1 MYTTCIYMCI
11 TCAYCHIA
19 HAEGFSIKVFIYNHL
34 LYLLL
39 YIIILTLFGRICV
52 LFQVTLPYKCAQGMT
67 PRPGTPW
74 FLHGPS
80 SGMAGKAMGQWGKAA
95 KALPETGWDQ
105 CPKTRRLCVRGWGWA
120 RPCFVGRQWP
130 QNPQPGW
137 AVNQS
142 INQSIT
148 HWVVLSQPPIGRVIR
163 QSHSGAVLVG
173 QLSGRPTWGAGQW
186 RLWRLKD
193 GANVDIHFSW
203 SFCFSHGGT
212 LRVDSY
218 MCILSVVGCCFD
230 LHLLQTIFI
239 LWNTG

>member
-142 INQSIT
+142 INQSHT
-148 HWVVLSQPPIGRVIR
+148 EWCYPSLRLAELSVN
-163 QSHSGAVLVG
+163 HTVG
-173 QLSGRPTWGAGQW
+173 QCWLA
-186 RLWRLKD
+186 
-193 GANVDIHFSW
+193 SW
-203 SFCFSHGGT
+203 VEGPPGG
-212 LRVDSY
+212 LASE
-218 MCILSVVGCCFD
+218 GC
-230 LHLLQTIFI
+230 
-239 LWNTG
+239 GG